1 LLKKAQLK
9 SAEADLPARHTAV
22 VRLADEARARGR
34 VVMRDVANRSEAK
47 K

>member
-22 VRLADEARARGR
+22 VADEARARGR
-34 VVMRDVANRSEAK
+34 AIMRDVANRSEAK